1 MLDNKRRKFQTS
13 IQEKQ
18 KLRNDISKNISVI
31 KSQGGNVEELFSKVS
46 QIKSEISEYEKSENE
61 LAGQLNKH
69 LLELPNM
76 IDEDLPI
83 GGEENN
89 KTLRKWGDIKDFEFT
104 PKDHV
109 ELGEKLSG
117 IDFSNATKLSGSRFV
132 ILKGQIAKLDD
143 RVKSL
148 LNIENFVPK
157 PGKHKIIVSKGDNL
171 TRLLSNARYH
181 RV

>member
-1 MLDNKRRKFQTS
+1 MHDIKFIRDKPDLFDSNLEKRGVAPSSQTILLLDNKRRKFQTL

-31 KSQGGNVEELFSKVS
+31 KSQGGDAEELFSKVS

-61 LAGQLNKH
+61 LAGQLKKH
-69 LLELPNM
+69 LLELPNI

-89 KTLRKWGDIKDFEFT
+89 KTLRKWGDIKEFEFT

-109 ELGEKLSG
+109 ELGEKL
-117 IDFSNATKLSGSRFV
+117 
-132 ILKGQIAKLDD
+132 
-143 RVKSL
+143 
-148 LNIENFVPK
+148 
-157 PGKHKIIVSKGDNL
+157 
-171 TRLLSNARYH
+171 
-181 RV
+181 